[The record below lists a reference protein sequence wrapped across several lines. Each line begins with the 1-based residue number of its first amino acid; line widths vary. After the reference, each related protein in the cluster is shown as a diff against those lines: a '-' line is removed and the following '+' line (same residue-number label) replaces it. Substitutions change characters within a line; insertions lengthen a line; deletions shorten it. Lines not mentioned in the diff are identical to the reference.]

1 MKIQDARGQAL
12 EEVTLRFN
20 SEEITELLVAA
31 SQIEDGSMDH
41 ALIRDRSGLTVGI
54 YSLSDDDE
62 PLERHMDWWV
72 GPVLLL
78 LVILLGAGA
87 FTLARGVISLLF

>member
-1 MKIQDARGQAL
+1 MEILDARGRVL
-12 EEVTLRFN
+12 EEVTLRFTP
-20 SEEITELLVAA
+20 EEVTELLVAA
-31 SQIEDGSMDH
+31 SEIEEGSVDH

-54 YSLSDDDE
+54 YAQVDDDE

-78 LVILLGAGA
+78 LVILLAAGA
-87 FTLARGVISLLF
+87 FTLARGALSLLF